1 MKILILHLSDI
12 HFEKNSDISNENINA
27 IVNAIKTTS
36 DFASVIIIVSGDIA
50 FSGKVSQYNIAY
62 RFFKSLRD
70 KIRRK
75 FDIGQIEFCI
85 VPGNHDV
92 NHDMNELSRKEL
104 ENIFNCNKQDE
115 YLDAEK
121 QKMRAFYNHANGL
134 YCFTDR
140 KSLVYTKEI
149 VISGTTICVNLI
161 NTGVYSLKIEEDQGF
176 HYLPNYEIDKLCKE
190 SKSDYIFT
198 VMHHPHHWYNGL
210 MKKNLENCIYEK
222 SDLIFVGHEHYSS
235 TMEIGYN
242 NSQVKIYSGGELSN
256 KGDWKNSEFYAGI
269 LDLQTREY
277 NIYKYKWNDTS
288 KIYVRKSN
296 EKTVLGRNRSNK
308 YNLQPN
314 KEYMDDLLQDK
325 KYMISGKFSDYYVF
339 PRLEEEVVGE
349 KRLGRELTELNEAIE
364 EIRNNKR
371 VIITG
376 RNDSGKTLLLKTLF
390 CSCREEYLTLFV
402 RSYDVHSYEN
412 TIRTVFGECYSTEDV
427 SFEKFRQAPLTDK
440 VLILDDADI
449 LEEEQ
454 LENFLT
460 KAEKEFGIIVYSCNS
475 IVEFDI
481 KERIKK
487 GALEEKYVKYR
498 IQAFYSDKREK
509 LVSNIVNIMVN
520 QDEQTKENII
530 QLLCEALAKQKN
542 LFRMDPDFIVQF
554 TKYYCNNIGE
564 TIKND
569 GEIFSKVFEANIVSL
584 LKPYAKKMSV
594 DKILIIM
601 DKIAY
606 SMHCNKKYPMDQKEI
621 CEIIN
626 NYNED
631 FGSEV
636 DYVDFMDMLTKANIL
651 ARDNTRYYFVEKNY
665 LAYFVAR
672 EMKRKCLEEQD
683 YVEFNK
689 ALDYACYGINADIL
703 LFVTYITDNLNII
716 RALMEKAEEYICD
729 WEEFSLSPIKIPYLS
744 DVEQL
749 EVVKATEEDKRK
761 VEEEEI
767 QREKKIEKA
776 KEKETICSS
785 IYSYNEEEELNLIKK
800 MIRALSLLIIISRT
814 LPSFEHMMKKVDK
827 EKCVQLIYTMPL
839 KIFNVWALEV
849 EGVKIELIDEIKS
862 LDDWVYRKEKNKMSD
877 YDALNYLRWESISL
891 LMEIMNSSIGNA
903 TKSNTYAFLDSFAYN
918 SNDLY
923 KIEHLMELD
932 KRDNVTE
939 FMREA
944 EEVYLMQ
951 KHHLPKI
958 MIQRVAKHFI
968 INSKKIQ
975 RSNIQRLN
983 AKLWDG
989 KLNNSA
995 LLIGKKRNTN
1005 KEQ

>member
-1 MKILILHLSDI
+1 
-12 HFEKNSDISNENINA
+12 
-27 IVNAIKTTS
+27 
-36 DFASVIIIVSGDIA
+36 
-50 FSGKVSQYNIAY
+50 
-62 RFFKSLRD
+62 
-70 KIRRK
+70 
-75 FDIGQIEFCI
+75 
-85 VPGNHDV
+85 
-92 NHDMNELSRKEL
+92 
-104 ENIFNCNKQDE
+104 
-115 YLDAEK
+115 
-121 QKMRAFYNHANGL
+121 
-134 YCFTDR
+134 
-140 KSLVYTKEI
+140 
-149 VISGTTICVNLI
+149 
-161 NTGVYSLKIEEDQGF
+161 
-176 HYLPNYEIDKLCKE
+176 
-190 SKSDYIFT
+190 
-198 VMHHPHHWYNGL
+198 
-210 MKKNLENCIYEK
+210 
-222 SDLIFVGHEHYSS
+222 
-235 TMEIGYN
+235 
-242 NSQVKIYSGGELSN
+242 
-256 KGDWKNSEFYAGI
+256 
-269 LDLQTREY
+269 
-277 NIYKYKWNDTS
+277 
-288 KIYVRKSN
+288 
-296 EKTVLGRNRSNK
+296 
-308 YNLQPN
+308 
-314 KEYMDDLLQDK
+314 
-325 KYMISGKFSDYYVF
+325 
-339 PRLEEEVVGE
+339 
-349 KRLGRELTELNEAIE
+349 
-364 EIRNNKR
+364 
-371 VIITG
+371 
-376 RNDSGKTLLLKTLF
+376 
-390 CSCREEYLTLFV
+390 
-402 RSYDVHSYEN
+402 
-412 TIRTVFGECYSTEDV
+412 
-427 SFEKFRQAPLTDK
+427 
-440 VLILDDADI
+440 
-449 LEEEQ
+449 
-454 LENFLT
+454 
-460 KAEKEFGIIVYSCNS
+460 
-475 IVEFDI
+475 
-481 KERIKK
+481 
-487 GALEEKYVKYR
+487 
-498 IQAFYSDKREK
+498 
-509 LVSNIVNIMVN
+509 MVN

-564 TIKND
+564 TIKKD

-621 CEIIN
+621 CGIIN

-932 KRDNVTE
+932 KKDNVTE

>member
-1 MKILILHLSDI
+1 
-12 HFEKNSDISNENINA
+12 
-27 IVNAIKTTS
+27 
-36 DFASVIIIVSGDIA
+36 
-50 FSGKVSQYNIAY
+50 
-62 RFFKSLRD
+62 
-70 KIRRK
+70 
-75 FDIGQIEFCI
+75 
-85 VPGNHDV
+85 
-92 NHDMNELSRKEL
+92 
-104 ENIFNCNKQDE
+104 
-115 YLDAEK
+115 
-121 QKMRAFYNHANGL
+121 
-134 YCFTDR
+134 
-140 KSLVYTKEI
+140 
-149 VISGTTICVNLI
+149 
-161 NTGVYSLKIEEDQGF
+161 
-176 HYLPNYEIDKLCKE
+176 
-190 SKSDYIFT
+190 
-198 VMHHPHHWYNGL
+198 
-210 MKKNLENCIYEK
+210 
-222 SDLIFVGHEHYSS
+222 
-235 TMEIGYN
+235 
-242 NSQVKIYSGGELSN
+242 
-256 KGDWKNSEFYAGI
+256 
-269 LDLQTREY
+269 
-277 NIYKYKWNDTS
+277 
-288 KIYVRKSN
+288 
-296 EKTVLGRNRSNK
+296 
-308 YNLQPN
+308 
-314 KEYMDDLLQDK
+314 MDDLLQDK

-626 NYNED
+626 NYNEE

-729 WEEFSLSPIKIPYLS
+729 WEEFPLSPIKIPYLS

-939 FMREA
+939 FMGEA